1 MDAYLRDK
9 FGRFVK
15 GSPQPHGFKKGNIP
29 WNKGK
34 FKANIAVEEVK
45 RLYHIEHKTV
55 KEIAEMFGYS
65 SSGMRKWMIK
75 HGISIRRTAE
85 TNALRGSG
93 NIKKVNLQPSE
104 QLFYVL
110 GVIYGDG
117 NYRKDGDTYRVELRV
132 TSKTFAKSFEEIL
145 RQIGLKPCTWVD
157 KRSERNPSWS
167 DLYTVSACSARL
179 CKWLKEKSYDDIWNI
194 MQTNTE
200 CVKAFLRGFYES
212 EGCLHLRK
220 EGGIRVSV
228 SNTKKELIDL
238 VARAVE
244 HIGFKYSITTYKNE
258 RYANGVCYRL
268 EILGRRPEKERFIK
282 LINPCIKNLRATTPD
297 W

>member
-9 FGRFVK
+9 FGRFMK
-15 GSPQPHGFKKGNIP
+15 GSPQPYGFKKGNIP
-29 WNKGK
+29 WNKGR
-34 FKANIAVEEVK
+34 FKAKISFDEIN
-45 RLYHIEHKTV
+45 RLYNVEHKTI
-55 KEIAEMFGYS
+55 KEIAEMFGYTYE
-65 SSGMRKWMIK
+65 GMRKWMI
-75 HGISIRRTAE
+75 RRGLILRSSAE
-85 TNALRGSG
+85 SRMIRGSG
-93 NIKKVNLQPSE
+93 NVKKVNLQPSE

-117 NYRKDGDTYRVELRV
+117 NYRKNGDTYRVELRV
-132 TSKTFAKSFEEIL
+132 TSKAFAKSFEENL
-145 RQIGLKPCTWVD
+145 RQIGLKPCTWVE

-200 CVKAFLRGFYES
+200 YVKAFLRGFYES

-244 HIGFKYSITTYKNE
+244 HLGFKYSITTYKDE
-258 RYANGVCYRL
+258 RYTNGVCYRL

-297 W
+297 